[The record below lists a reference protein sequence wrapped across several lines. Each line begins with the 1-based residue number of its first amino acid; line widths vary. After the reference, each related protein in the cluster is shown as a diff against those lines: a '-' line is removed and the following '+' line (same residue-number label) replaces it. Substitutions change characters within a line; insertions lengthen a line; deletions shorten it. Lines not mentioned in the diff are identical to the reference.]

1 MRKLLSYVV
10 IAFAFSWAAQVNA
23 AGLPAKV
30 QANLILKILGFE
42 KSTTASGAASIHVI
56 DAPDVAAA
64 LESMVGRRAG
74 KAKLTVV
81 TQSSSVPSEKVSAL
95 YIGSE
100 SQLDEGLEYTHKNNV
115 MSVTGNSALVDK
127 GVTLGLGVEAGKPK
141 FILNL
146 SASKDEGLDWN
157 PAILKIASA
166 VN

>member
-1 MRKLLSYVV
+1 MRKLLGYAV
-10 IAFAFSWAAQVNA
+10 IALAFCCASQANA

-30 QANLILKILGFE
+30 QANLILKILSFE
-42 KSTTASGAASIHVI
+42 KATTASGSATIHVI
-56 DAPDVAAA
+56 DEPEVAAA
-64 LESMVGRRAG
+64 LEAMVGRSAG

-81 TQSSSVPSEKVSAL
+81 TQSSGLPTDKVSAL

-100 SQLDEGLEYTHKNNV
+100 SQLASGLEYTHANKV
-115 MSVTGNSALVDK
+115 MSITGNSALVDK

-146 SASKDEGLDWN
+146 SASKDEGLEWN